1 MRVIRPTLSDV
12 SEGPAPPPP
21 SSGRRPPAPARTESE
36 RPSRRSPGDR
46 DRYRELWAD
55 ELAGAALYRGLAE
68 HADDRRRG
76 VFLAL
81 ADAEQRHAEHWA
93 RQLQAA
99 GVTDLRPPR
108 LPFRVRALCRMAQ
121 WFGIDT
127 VLPIVLRAE
136 AADADKYRQAPDAPA
151 TMAAQER
158 RHGRMLAVLGRG
170 GTGTA
175 GERIVRSETRHR
187 ASSGGTIR
195 ASVFGA
201 NDGLVSNFSLIMGVA
216 AGSSGRSVVLLAG
229 VAGLAAGALSMASGE
244 WVSVRTQRELYEHEL
259 AIERDELTTFPEEE
273 QEELELIYQAKGVDA
288 GEAKALVDQIMQRP
302 DVALDT
308 LAREELGF
316 DPKDMASPWVA
327 AGSSF
332 ASFAIG
338 AFIPLLPF
346 LLASGTAAGIAA
358 ASMSVTALFLI
369 GATMSVF
376 TGRGVLRS
384 GLRMALLGSVVA
396 TVTFFIGKAVDAA
409 V

>member
-1 MRVIRPTLSDV
+1 M
-12 SEGPAPPPP
+12 SEAPGSPP
-21 SSGRRPPAPARTESE
+21 GRRPPAPAPRL
-36 RPSRRSPGDR
+36 

-81 ADAEQRHAEHWA
+81 GDAEERHAEHWA
-93 RQLQAA
+93 RLLRA
-99 GVTDLRPPR
+99 GGDKDLRPPR
-108 LPFRVRALCRMAQ
+108 VPFRVRTLCRFAR
-121 WFGIDT
+121 WFGVDT

-136 AADADKYRQAPDAPA
+136 AADAEKYRYAPDAPPS
-151 TMAAQER
+151 MAAQER

-170 GTGTA
+170 DTGTA
-175 GERIVRSETRHR
+175 GGRIVRSERRHR
-187 ASSGGTIR
+187 SSSGGTVR

-216 AGSSGRSVVLLAG
+216 GGSNSRSAVLLAG
-229 VAGLAAGALSMASGE
+229 VAGLVAGALSMASGE

-259 AIERDELTTFPEEE
+259 AIERDELATFPEEE
-273 QEELELIYQAKGVDA
+273 QEELELIYQAKGVEA
-288 GEAKALVDQIMQRP
+288 GEAKALVAQIMQRP

-316 DPKDMASPWVA
+316 DPTDMASPWVA

-332 ASFAIG
+332 ASFAVG

-346 LLASGTAAGIAA
+346 LLGSGTAAVVVAA
-358 ASMSVTALFLI
+358 GVSVTSLFLV
-369 GATMSVF
+369 GAVMSVF
-376 TGRGVLRS
+376 TGRGALRS
-384 GLRMALLGSVVA
+384 GLRMALLGAAVA
-396 TVTFFIGKAVDAA
+396 TITFFIGKAVDS
-409 V
+409 VV